1 MSTTGQIATMDDLKT
16 HWSENGYLVLKGFFN
31 NAELNDFSADV
42 ENLLEDRSSRAGE
55 ITIDVLDG
63 IHLGK
68 RMKLRNAPDEALSST
83 YKLNDLYLDSEA
95 CRHLSLAPKLVAVL
109 SELLDGEPMIIN
121 SLNFK
126 KGSQQPLHF
135 DTYYMPPPVENMM
148 VVSSICLED
157 QAHEAGPVTYYPA
170 SHKIPPYVFSHGRL
184 HAIDNEMTQATAYI
198 ERELESRGLR
208 KEVFVGQA
216 GDVFIW
222 HAQLYHGGT
231 PILDPKKTRKS
242 LVTHYWRAG
251 DMPEANVGSVEG
263 AGKYWIRDHSAAP

>member
-1 MSTTGQIATMDDLKT
+1 MNTEERTSAMSSLKA
-16 HWSENGYLVLKGFFN
+16 HWSENGYLVLKAFFSDS
-31 NAELNDFSADV
+31 ELSAFSTDV
-42 ENLLEDRSSRAGE
+42 EDLLKNRSSRAGE

-63 IHLGK
+63 PHLGK
-68 RMKLRNAPDEALSST
+68 RMKLRNAPDDALSAV
-83 YKLNDLYLDSEA
+83 YKLNDLYLDSDS
-95 CRHLSLAPKLVAVL
+95 CRNLSLSPRLGAVL
-109 SELLDGEPMIIN
+109 SELLDGEPIIIN

-148 VVSSICLED
+148 AVSSICLED
-157 QAHEAGPVTYYPA
+157 QSPEAGPISYYPG

-184 HAIDNEMTQATAYI
+184 HAVNEEMGQATRYI
-198 ERELESRGLR
+198 ELELQKRGLR
-208 KEVFVGQA
+208 EEVFVGEA

-231 PILDPKKTRKS
+231 PIIDQEKTRRS

-251 DMPEANVGSVEG
+251 DMAGANAGSVEG

>member
-1 MSTTGQIATMDDLKT
+1 MDDLKT